1 VLVRCIESLVV
12 VSTSKGE
19 KISRLGTRQWAAGWG
34 STEGCEKVVGM
45 WAPMTLPTFPF
56 CICGERWPE
65 PYLWLLKG
73 VTTALVGGTAVSARI
88 DPPSTEE
95 LDNARYASSIPRSL
109 VGHTKACTYCD
120 ELRRRRFTMLRGGES
135 ENERLHVWCG
145 RAPSI
150 EM

>member
-1 VLVRCIESLVV
+1 
-12 VSTSKGE
+12 
-19 KISRLGTRQWAAGWG
+19 
-34 STEGCEKVVGM
+34 
-45 WAPMTLPTFPF
+45 MTLHTFPF

-95 LDNARYASSIPRSL
+95 LDNARCASSIPRSL
-109 VGHTKACTYCD
+109 VGHTKACTYGD

-135 ENERLHVWCG
+135 ENERLHVWVYSSAIDSNVERGIGLPVVHSQESRPVMDQRCLNPDRG
-145 RAPSI
+145 I
-150 EM
+150 